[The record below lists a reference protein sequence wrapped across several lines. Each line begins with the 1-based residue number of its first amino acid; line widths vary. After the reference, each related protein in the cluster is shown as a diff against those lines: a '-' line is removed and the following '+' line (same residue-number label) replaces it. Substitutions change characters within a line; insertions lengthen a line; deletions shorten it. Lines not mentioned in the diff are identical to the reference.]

1 MSDTPTIPDFAD
13 ILADAADDVRV
24 QCGSY
29 CIGGS
34 YNVQQAVS
42 LQLAAKVRELCPC
55 VRFDGQVPGH
65 MRGSSWAFV
74 PCDHREAPTVGVLLG
89 EAAAAR
95 IAKGYPLAVQP

>member
-1 MSDTPTIPDFAD
+1 MSAAPDFFAVLQAGANSVRYG
-13 ILADAADDVRV
+13 IAAD
-24 QCGSY
+24 QING
-29 CIGGS
+29 
-34 YNVQQAVS
+34 
-42 LQLAAKVRELCPC
+42 QLLAKVPELCPC

-74 PCDHREAPTVGVLLG
+74 PCDHREAPNVDELLA